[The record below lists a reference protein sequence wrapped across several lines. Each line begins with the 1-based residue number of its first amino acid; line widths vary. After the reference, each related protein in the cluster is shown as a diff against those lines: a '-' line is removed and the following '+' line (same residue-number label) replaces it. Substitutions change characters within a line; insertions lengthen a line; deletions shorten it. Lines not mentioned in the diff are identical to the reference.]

1 MYFCLRRFE
10 VFDIML
16 SAHCVLGKIMRNFEN
31 ELIVDEMSKNIIEKA
46 EELAHEEGVENV
58 NVRRIMQ
65 MLKITNR
72 VFYNRFHNIEEVLDL
87 IYQKTLLKIRE
98 SITSKFNPDKDFFE
112 QVKEIVADTLIKS
125 YENKENLNQFI
136 FQSDSNSADNFS
148 WWMDEI
154 GKLIEIGKE
163 KGLLKDVKTDKMSYA
178 IWCFIRGY
186 NADALARNLP
196 KDEAVED
203 FKYSFGILLDGMKK

>member
-1 MYFCLRRFE
+1 
-10 VFDIML
+10 
-16 SAHCVLGKIMRNFEN
+16 MRNFEN

-136 FQSDSNSADNFS
+136 FQSDSNSADNYS